1 MSGNGHRPVGV
12 DLFAGAGGMSL
23 GFEQAGFDVAAAVE
37 YDPIHCATHEFNFP
51 DCAAIC
57 RSVADIDGDY
67 IRKYSRIGDRNVDVL
82 FGGAPCQGFSMIGKR
97 ALDDPRNSLVYHF
110 VRLVVELKA
119 SYFVFENVRGL
130 TIGQHRKFLE
140 EIIAEFHKNGYK
152 VREDYRVLNAANHGV
167 PQSRQRL
174 FLMGARKGFPL
185 PDYPEPTHEVEDD
198 LDPGNLF
205 LRSTPTVWDAL
216 RDVPEADDF
225 EELLH
230 RDWVKA
236 RFKKPTEYSAPLRG
250 DEEDPED
257 YSTPREFDRTL
268 LTSSLR
274 TIHTDLSKRRF
285 LETAPGDT
293 EPVSRFLKLDPKG
306 LCNTIRAGT
315 ASDRGAFTS
324 PRPIHPY
331 SPRCITVREAARLH
345 SYPDW
350 FRFHVTK
357 WHGFRQIGNSVP
369 PLLARAVAS
378 KVREAFGSPKK
389 PSRPVAL
396 GEANLLS
403 FDMSGAAAQYGV
415 PHDTVPQRI
424 RKGRGAEAN
433 G

>member
-1 MSGNGHRPVGV
+1 MSSNRKKPIGV
-12 DLFAGAGGMSL
+12 DLFAGAGGLSL

-57 RSVADIDGDY
+57 RSVADIDGKY
-67 IRKYSRIGDRNVDVL
+67 IRSHSRIGNQPVDVL

-97 ALDDPRNSLVYHF
+97 ALDDPRNSLVHHF

-130 TIGQHRKFLE
+130 TVGEHRKFLE
-140 EIIAEFHKNGYK
+140 EIMLEFKRNGYH
-152 VREDYRVLNAANHGV
+152 VVEDYRVLNAVDYGV
-167 PQSRQRL
+167 PQDRQRL
-174 FLMGARKGFPL
+174 FLIGARKGFAL
-185 PDYPEPTHEVEDD
+185 PEYPDATHEVNVKAK
-198 LDPGNLF
+198 PGSLF
-205 LRSTPTVWDAL
+205 RRSTPTVWDAL
-216 RDVPEADDF
+216 RDIPEADDF

-236 RFKKPTEYSAPLRG
+236 RFKKPTCYSAPLRG
-250 DEEDPED
+250 DETDPDD
-257 YSTPREFDRTL
+257 YSAPREFDTSL

-274 TIHTDLSKRRF
+274 TVHTNLSKKRF
-285 LETAPGDT
+285 RETLPGDT
-293 EPVSRFLKLDPKG
+293 EPVSRFHKLDPEG
-306 LCNTIRAGT
+306 VCNTIRAGT

-324 PRPIHPY
+324 PRPIHPH

-378 KVREAFGSPKK
+378 KIREAFSTPKK
-389 PSRPVAL
+389 SDRPVAQ
-396 GEANLLS
+396 GDSRLLS
-403 FDMSGAAAQYGV
+403 FHMSDAAEHYGV
-415 PHDTVPQRI
+415 RSDVVPKRI
-424 RKGRGAEAN
+424 RMGRG